1 MNGINFL
8 CEALDAFEKTAQLYK
23 VSFIKKLPN
32 GKYRVVSEKG
42 KNLGTYNSKAAAK
55 KRLKQVE
62 YFKHLK
68 KIKKE
73 AAKKLDLTKI
83 EDFSYS
89 SIMRKINKHLDKD
102 ACKYF
107 AQLYKEFFDTHLMN
121 NDKDGEEKSLA
132 ATIKEFNKKYPL
144 KLDEKLVKEAAGN
157 PSGNVES
164 VAKYLANIIK
174 FSLTKISD
182 KNRSKSSQKVK
193 DKLSKLDVMSIAGKK
208 MPASSAMGQ
217 SITFVKHTLFG
228 QDPQYI
234 KNVLEHVLRN
244 L

>member
-1 MNGINFL
+1 MSEIVFL
-8 CEALDAFEKTAQLYK
+8 YEALDAFEKTAQLYK
-23 VSFIKKLPN
+23 VSYIEKLPN
-32 GKYRVVSEKG
+32 GKYRVLSEKG
-42 KNLGTYNSKAAAK
+42 KNLGTYTSKAAAK

-73 AAKKLDLTKI
+73 AAKKLDLSKI

-89 SIMRKINKHLDKD
+89 SIMRKINKHLDED

-107 AQLYKEFFDTHLMN
+107 AQLYKDFFDAHLIDG
-121 NDKDGEEKSLA
+121 DKNGEEKSLA

-144 KLDEKLVKEAAGN
+144 KLNSKFIKEAANN
-157 PSGNVES
+157 PDNAEL
-164 VAKYLANIIK
+164 VAKYLANVIK

-182 KNRSKSSQKVK
+182 KNRNKSIQKVK
-193 DKLSKLDVMSIAGKK
+193 DKLSKLDITNIAGKK

-234 KNVLEHVLRN
+234 KKVLEHILRN